1 MNIEKQNDNRWSVF
15 GYGFMYAMPWIVM
28 LIGSIVHYQS
38 TNEGI
43 VDLGFIIIMIA
54 FCAGITNARCDALET
69 KISEL
74 EQTKLNNNENKD

>member
-1 MNIEKQNDNRWSVF
+1 MNMEKQNNNRWSVF
-15 GYGFMYAMPWIVM
+15 GYGFMYAMPLIVM
-28 LIGSIVHYQS
+28 LIGSIVHYWS
-38 TNEGI
+38 NNEGI

-74 EQTKLNNNENKD
+74 ENKLNNNENKD